1 MQGLLTFW
9 NKERAFGFVQTSQRE
24 TFFLHIT
31 QIVDGPLIP
40 TVGSVVEFDV
50 QPALPGKKLSNAVNA
65 KITVGG
71 SAK

>member
-1 MQGLLTFW
+1 MQGLLAFW
-9 NKERAFGFVQTSQRE
+9 NKERAFGFVITDRRE

-50 QPALPGKKLSNAVNA
+50 QPALPGKKLPNAVNA

-71 SAK
+71 GAK